1 MDPTPVPELNQ
12 LLRELTDSVHSALG
26 DCFVA
31 AVLQGSFAVG
41 DFDEHSDADFVVA
54 VRDRLTDAQ
63 VGALQTLHGR
73 IRDLPNPWAAHLEGS
88 YFPVEVLRTC
98 DRRLEPLWYLDH
110 GHRVMVPGTHCN
122 TAVVR
127 QVVRQHGIRLAGAEP
142 ASLVD
147 PVPVEILGAEIYTVM
162 GGWGREI
169 IAKPEVWATQF
180 YQGFIALNYCRAWCD
195 LVTGTVGSK
204 RRGAEWAKGRLPAA
218 WAELIDR
225 SWATRIDP
233 AKTSRTPADPVEYR
247 MTLEFLA
254 WLVAEWD
261 KEFVSHR
268 ASGVQIDG

>member
-1 MDPTPVPELNQ
+1 MDPTPVPELNL
-12 LLRELTDSVHSALG
+12 LLRELTDRVQAVLG
-26 DCFVA
+26 DGFVA

-41 DFDEHSDADFVVA
+41 DFDEHSDADFIIA

-63 VGALQTLHGR
+63 VAALQSLHGR
-73 IRDLPNPWAAHLEGS
+73 IRGLSNPWAAHLEGS

-122 TAVVR
+122 SAVVR

-147 PVPVEILGAEIYTVM
+147 PVPVEVLRGEILEVM
-162 GGWGREI
+162 GDWGREI
-169 IAKPEVWATQF
+169 LAKPEVWGTQF
-180 YQGFIALNYCRAWCD
+180 YQGFIAINYCRAWCD
-195 LVTGTVGSK
+195 LVTATVGSK
-204 RRGAEWAKGRLPAA
+204 RRGAGWAKERLPAD

-233 AKTSRTPADPVEYR
+233 AKTSRTPADPDDYR
-247 MTLEFLA
+247 MTLEFLT
-254 WLVAEWD
+254 WLLAKWEE
-261 KEFVSHR
+261 EFVSCR
-268 ASGVQIDG
+268 AGGIHPR